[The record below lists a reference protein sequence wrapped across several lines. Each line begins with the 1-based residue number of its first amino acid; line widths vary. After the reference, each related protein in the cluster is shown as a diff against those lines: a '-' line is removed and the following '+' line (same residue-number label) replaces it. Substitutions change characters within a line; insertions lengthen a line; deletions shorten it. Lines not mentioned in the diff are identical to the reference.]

1 VNGYSVL
8 SYLSGFDVVLQFKH
22 WGSGMTAAVQNALS
36 AYAQAGGGIVALHH
50 GLYNDGGKN
59 TFTALFGAQAANSG
73 WGVFYNPYTLISVSG
88 GHFVT
93 QYGITWPQAQNT
105 IASGPSGIPQSV
117 TFSGGSY
124 AGLTLTDEIYNT
136 MTYSNPV
143 AFGRGLNQIIP
154 LLTNDRTTTTGQLF
168 TSGFVRRVGSAGSA
182 GRLVYLQPGERRGNY
197 DASQPYGQMIRNA
210 VVYASGWSAD
220 GGNGPAPCDDADGDG
235 VCDAQDGCPSN
246 ASKTTPGQ
254 CGCAVADTDS
264 DSDGTA
270 NCNDLCPNNAPKTAP
285 GQCGCAVA
293 DTDANANGTADCL
306 EPPPPGPSVL
316 FTDTFDSSTSLASYT
331 ETPPSERTSLT
342 VASGLLQLV
351 PAPHQA
357 WYATGNG
364 PALFLPVQPSGDF
377 VIATQINPHLVGD
390 VNARPTADYNV
401 CGLLARSLS
410 DPADWVFAASGRGA
424 NASTYTETKTTANGA
439 TTIYNFTAPAW
450 QGEIRICR
458 IGSTF
463 RMYRRMNG
471 DTGFVELT
479 PALTRSDLAG
489 TMQLGLAANGF
500 TASPNVQCDYDWV
513 RLASVSSLAGC
524 TAELHP

>member
-1 VNGYSVL
+1 MYFDSHCHLTDAAFEPDRGDAIARALAADVTGMVTICSDAGGIPAVVELTRAHPQVWGTAGIHPHEARHGSPEALERVRDALTSEPRLRAVGECGLDYHYDHSPRETQRAVFRAQL
-8 SYLSGFDVVLQFKH
+8 EMAAELGRPVVVHCREAEADVVHLVREHK
-22 WGSGMTAAVQNALS
+22 G
-36 AYAQAGGGIVALHH
+36 
-50 GLYNDGGKN
+50 
-59 TFTALFGAQAANSG
+59 
-73 WGVFYNPYTLISVSG
+73 
-88 GHFVT
+88 
-93 QYGITWPQAQNT
+93 
-105 IASGPSGIPQSV
+105 SV
-117 TFSGGSY
+117 TGVLHCFSGGNELLEVGVD
-124 AGLTLTDEIYNT
+124 AGWYV
-136 MTYSNPV
+136 S
-143 AFGRGLNQIIP
+143 F
-154 LLTNDRTTTTGQLF
+154 
-168 TSGFVRRVGSAGSA
+168 AG
-182 GRLVYLQPGERRGNY
+182 V
-197 DASQPYGQMIRNA
+197 I
-210 VVYASGWSAD
+210 
-220 GGNGPAPCDDADGDG
+220 
-235 VCDAQDGCPSN
+235 
-246 ASKTTPGQ
+246 TF
-254 CGCAVADTDS
+254 
-264 DSDGTA
+264 
-270 NCNDLCPNNAPKTAP
+270 
-285 GQCGCAVA
+285 A

-306 EPPPPGPSVL
+306 EPPPPGPSFL